1 MTGGQT
7 LGWAGGNKAC
17 QVREERLAVL
27 GAPVPGLGHNS
38 SAVDEEGAY
47 TGVQVRAWL
56 SK

>member
-1 MTGGQT
+1 VTGGQT